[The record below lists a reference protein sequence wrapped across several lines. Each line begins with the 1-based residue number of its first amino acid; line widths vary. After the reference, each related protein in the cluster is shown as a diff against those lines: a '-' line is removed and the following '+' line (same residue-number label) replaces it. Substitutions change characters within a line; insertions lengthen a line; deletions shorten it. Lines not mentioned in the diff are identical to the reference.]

1 VFANG
6 ECVTCTIAYFDQE
19 TSVNIV
25 EPCLDFSRVL
35 LRAGDFGITTNAGTL
50 AFGGGV
56 VVGTTTT
63 YTSTTLTGLSAGTK
77 SLHENLVAG
86 YTDGTWGCTGA
97 AGTVNGDPQT
107 GSVVI
112 ANGESVTCTITNDD
126 QATTLKIVKICAPTT
141 DTGTTFTGV
150 SVTGLTGTVSVTCNV
165 TAGTVI
171 NSLSAGEHT
180 VSETIP
186 PGWAS

>member
-35 LRAGDFGITTNAGTL
+35 LRAGDFGITTDAGTL

-63 YTSTTLTGLSAGTK
+63 YTSTTLTGLSTGTK
-77 SLHENLVAG
+77 SLHENLVEIGRASSRESADTAVCG
-86 YTDGTWGCTGA
+86 NVYDKTGEDIID
-97 AGTVNGDPQT
+97 N
-107 GSVVI
+107 SVI
-112 ANGESVTCTITNDD
+112 VTCT
-126 QATTLKIVKICAPTT
+126 
-141 DTGTTFTGV
+141 
-150 SVTGLTGTVSVTCNV
+150 
-165 TAGTVI
+165 
-171 NSLSAGEHT
+171 
-180 VSETIP
+180 
-186 PGWAS
+186 